1 MLWSAAVTDEMSNEA
16 IEAARALRA
25 TADATKEAIGAI
37 EKTGGFLN
45 RVFGDIV
52 EDSIGVVADRIKFYR
67 IQNYLALSENT
78 ARIMRDRGYSDADIT
93 RVVTP
98 KVAIPL
104 IESATLE
111 DDNELQALW
120 AQLLANAMDSKF
132 NLDVRLRH
140 VSLLREMEPL
150 DARILNA
157 CYSEKLANHD
167 NVSLNEFL
175 FERKKTA
182 RNFRVAESL
191 IEVSL
196 LNLIRLSCIDPGF
209 LTTSISTKIGG
220 RSRNH
225 SIYVGT
231 ESYTLTLLGAELCIA
246 AGKNRPRRCR
256 ANAD

>member
-1 MLWSAAVTDEMSNEA
+1 MNGIQRGQGPCRQRSSSGTSYSVSPMLWSAAVTDEMSNEV

-45 RVFGDIV
+45 RVFGNIV

-104 IESATLE
+104 IESATLK
-111 DDNELQALW
+111 DDKELQALW

-132 NLDVRLRH
+132 NLDVGFDMFLYC
-140 VSLLREMEPL
+140 
-150 DARILNA
+150 ARWN
-157 CYSEKLANHD
+157 
-167 NVSLNEFL
+167 
-175 FERKKTA
+175 RWMQ
-182 RNFRVAESL
+182 
-191 IEVSL
+191 
-196 LNLIRLSCIDPGF
+196 GF
-209 LTTSISTKIGG
+209 
-220 RSRNH
+220 
-225 SIYVGT
+225 
-231 ESYTLTLLGAELCIA
+231 
-246 AGKNRPRRCR
+246 
-256 ANAD
+256 